1 MVRHLPR
8 VKTLWKNPEI
18 LSRGVAM
25 STYVH
30 VPHPRT
36 LERLEHKDEALKA
49 AEDASKSPAAK
60 FNSWLAIK
68 ITNGVGTMW
77 CAYVFAIVALIGLPP
92 ALKPG
97 GEGLMAWIAQTFL
110 QLVLLSIIIV
120 GQNIAA
126 ASSDKRSENT
136 FKDAEAILSEAIEI
150 QKHLQSQD
158 QELIIALREALAK
171 LPPP

>member
-1 MVRHLPR
+1 
-8 VKTLWKNPEI
+8 
-18 LSRGVAM
+18 M
-25 STYVH
+25 STYTH

-36 LERLEHKDEALKA
+36 LERLEHKDKPIKTADVVNKNA
-49 AEDASKSPAAK
+49 ATR
-60 FNSWLAIK
+60 FNDWLAVK

-77 CAYVFAIVALIGLPP
+77 CAYIFAIVVLIGLPP

-97 GEGLMAWIAQTFL
+97 GEGIIAWIAQTFL

-126 ASSDKRSENT
+126 ASSDKRSDDT

-150 QKHLQSQD
+150 QKHLQS
-158 QELIIALREALAK
+158 
-171 LPPP
+171 

>member
-1 MVRHLPR
+1 MATRY
-8 VKTLWKNPEI
+8 I
-18 LSRGVAM
+18 
-25 STYVH
+25 H

-36 LERLEHKDEALKA
+36 LERLQHPPKPVSTADVARQRNA
-49 AEDASKSPAAK
+49 VR

-77 CAYVFAIVALIGLPP
+77 CAYIFAALALVGLPT

-97 GEGLMAWIAQTFL
+97 GEGLIAWIAQTFL

-126 ASSDKRSENT
+126 TASDQRSENT
-136 FKDAEAILSEAIEI
+136 FKDAEAILSEALEI
-150 QKHLQSQD
+150 QRHLHSQD
-158 QELIIALREALAK
+158 EELIAALAAALAK
-171 LPPP
+171 LPPAPDPGAAAGLTAHDPSS